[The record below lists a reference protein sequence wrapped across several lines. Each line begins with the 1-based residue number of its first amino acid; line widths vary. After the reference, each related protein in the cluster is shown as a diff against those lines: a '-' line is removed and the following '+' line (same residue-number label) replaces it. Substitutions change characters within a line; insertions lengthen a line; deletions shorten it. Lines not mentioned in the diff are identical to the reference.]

1 MNGKLIL
8 FQGFVIKNY
17 KLTNKG
23 ISKFLLTLNSKN
35 MKQKCLLWWK
45 LLLWFYGCRHMNR
58 HFLFRVKENYNMDV
72 AYWDKEK
79 LPSGNLSD
87 LA

>member
-1 MNGKLIL
+1 M
-8 FQGFVIKNY
+8 
-17 KLTNKG
+17 T
-23 ISKFLLTLNSKN
+23 
-35 MKQKCLLWWK
+35 QKCLLRWK
-45 LLLWFYGCRHMNR
+45 LFLWFYGCRHMNR

>member
-1 MNGKLIL
+1 MDADVWIH
-8 FQGFVIKNY
+8 
-17 KLTNKG
+17 
-23 ISKFLLTLNSKN
+23 ISTQEK
-35 MKQKCLLWWK
+35 
-45 LLLWFYGCRHMNR
+45 
-58 HFLFRVKENYNMDV
+58 KENYNMDV

>member
-1 MNGKLIL
+1 MMEIVLC
-8 FQGFVIKNY
+8 GFTVLVCIRLY
-17 KLTNKG
+17 TFTSS
-23 ISKFLLTLNSKN
+23 SKRKT
-35 MKQKCLLWWK
+35 
-45 LLLWFYGCRHMNR
+45 
-58 HFLFRVKENYNMDV
+58 YNMDV